1 MQEAQD
7 EESKSADS
15 DMPVGDQED
24 AAGDGTYDEG
34 KNDEDDAKHLA
45 AADQDKHL
53 DEDDVRDRLRKLEE
67 EVAELRGEKGGKDR
81 NDEAGARRLE
91 GVIATSGDEGSQQE
105 IAGDVA
111 EHDGQEAHE
120 ADADP
125 DAPTEEEEE
134 READEQH
141 TSHPEAEAAGEG
153 EVDAPEAEGDDEE
166 AGEAAAEGGDADA
179 GYDDADDGGAQEH
192 EEQHDGAA
200 HQLRTQGRAAMLLGE
215 RSSSPASSVLRQG
228 GSASTAPAA
237 VGPGGFADRG
247 QKGQARLKPR
257 VAQPAARRRG
267 FQSPDFVRHKGPP

>member
-1 MQEAQD
+1 MQEPQV
-7 EESKSADS
+7 EESKDKGAES
-15 DMPVGDQED
+15 DMTVEDQED
-24 AAGDGTYDEG
+24 AAGEGTDEEG
-34 KNDEDDAKHLA
+34 KKEEDDDKHLA
-45 AADQDKHL
+45 AADQDN
-53 DEDDVRDRLRKLEE
+53 VRDRLRKLEE
-67 EVAELRGEKGGKDR
+67 EVAELRGEKAKGGKDR

-91 GVIATSGDEGSQQE
+91 GVIATSRDEGSQQE
-105 IAGDVA
+105 IADDVA

-125 DAPTEEEEE
+125 DAPTEEEE

-166 AGEAAAEGGDADA
+166 AGEVAAEGGDADA

-192 EEQHDGAA
+192 EEQGDEAA
-200 HQLRTQGRAAMLLGE
+200 HQLRTQGRGAMLLGE
-215 RSSSPASSVLRQG
+215 RSSSPSSSALRQG

-237 VGPGGFADRG
+237 VGPGRFADRG
-247 QKGQARLKPR
+247 QKGQPRLKPR
-257 VAQPAARRRG
+257 VAHSGARQRE

>member
-1 MQEAQD
+1 MQEPQV
-7 EESKSADS
+7 EESKDKGAES
-15 DMPVGDQED
+15 DMTVEDQED
-24 AAGDGTYDEG
+24 AAGEGTDEEG
-34 KNDEDDAKHLA
+34 KKEEDDDKHLA
-45 AADQDKHL
+45 AADQDN
-53 DEDDVRDRLRKLEE
+53 VRDRLRKLEE
-67 EVAELRGEKGGKDR
+67 EVAELKGEKGEKGGKDR
-81 NDEAGARRLE
+81 NDEAGPRRLE
-91 GVIATSGDEGSQQE
+91 GVIATSRDEGSQQE

-111 EHDGQEAHE
+111 EHDGQEANE

-141 TSHPEAEAAGEG
+141 TSHPEAEVAGEG

-215 RSSSPASSVLRQG
+215 RSSSPASSALRQG

-247 QKGQARLKPR
+247 HKGKRQKTR
-257 VAQPAARRRG
+257 VEQPAAGRRG